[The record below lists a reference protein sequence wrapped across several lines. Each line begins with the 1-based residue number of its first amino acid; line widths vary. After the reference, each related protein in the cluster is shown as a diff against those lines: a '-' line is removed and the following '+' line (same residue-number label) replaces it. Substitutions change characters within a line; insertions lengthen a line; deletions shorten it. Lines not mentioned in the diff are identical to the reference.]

1 MLRTA
6 WVLTL
11 VVAIHPS
18 GAYRSGADAARVD
31 GLNQRGC
38 ALRDRA
44 QYAEAEALLLK
55 ALALAEEGCRG
66 CELRVCSVE
75 NELGVLYKYTGRFDE
90 AERAYKRAL
99 QLAERPA
106 GSRDPVTLATLY
118 HNLGGLEH
126 ARERYA
132 AGEVF
137 ARRGLAL
144 REQTFGPNYPD
155 VASDLA
161 ALAPLLDAQG
171 KRQEAASMM
180 IRALGIQERTYGPNA
195 CELAPDLNNLAA
207 LRYAEGQRTE
217 ALILYTRTLEIK
229 QRCLGPDHPDV
240 ATTLNNMAVLFKSQG
255 DRRKAA
261 QLYQQSLTIF
271 EKSLGPE
278 HPKTI
283 ACKANY
289 ARLTSR

>member
-1 MLRTA
+1 MLRTG
-6 WVLTL
+6 WLLTL
-11 VVAIHPS
+11 VLAVQPS
-18 GAYRSGADAARVD
+18 GAYRSGANAALVD
-31 GLNQRGC
+31 GLSERGC

-44 QYAEAEALLLK
+44 QYAQAEALLRN

-75 NELGVLYKYTGRFDE
+75 NELGVLYKYTGKFDE

-106 GSRDPVTLATLY
+106 GHRDPATLATLY

-144 REQTFGPNYPD
+144 REQMLGPNHPD

-180 IRALGIQERTYGPNA
+180 IRALEIQ
-195 CELAPDLNNLAA
+195 
-207 LRYAEGQRTE
+207 
-217 ALILYTRTLEIK
+217 
-229 QRCLGPDHPDV
+229 
-240 ATTLNNMAVLFKSQG
+240 
-255 DRRKAA
+255 
-261 QLYQQSLTIF
+261 
-271 EKSLGPE
+271 
-278 HPKTI
+278 
-283 ACKANY
+283 
-289 ARLTSR
+289 